1 MKLKL
6 LFFLSK
12 FSYKFL
18 FLVNSKF
25 CIITP
30 YTKYIINSRMK
41 LSEEITYTK
50 KFAEIACFKDHIAIG
65 IIALQL

>member
-1 MKLKL
+1 MKLKYYL
-6 LFFLSK
+6 SFLPK

-41 LSEEITYTK
+41 LSEEITRRSLRK
-50 KFAEIACFKDHIAIG
+50 LLVSK
-65 IIALQL
+65 IISQSV